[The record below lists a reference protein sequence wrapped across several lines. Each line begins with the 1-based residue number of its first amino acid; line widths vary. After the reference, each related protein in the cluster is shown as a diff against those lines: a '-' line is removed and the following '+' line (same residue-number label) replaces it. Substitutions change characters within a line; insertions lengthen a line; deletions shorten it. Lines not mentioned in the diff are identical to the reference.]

1 MKAMIF
7 AAGKGTRLK
16 PITDSLPKALVK
28 VGDKTLLQYQI
39 EKLKQ
44 HNIRQIVINVHH
56 FADQILDYLAE
67 NQYFG
72 CEIHIS
78 DERDQLLETGG
89 GLLHARD
96 LFQPNEPILLCNV
109 DILHNLD
116 YTAFRAAFNQQPTL
130 AHIVVSERTTQRYFL
145 FDKQN
150 ILQGWENIATHQT
163 KPQGFQPTPDQKML
177 AFSGIHLVAPDIFVH
192 LQRYAQTIA
201 NPAFSLTDFY
211 LWMVGKATVTAYV
224 PTNYKM
230 VDIGKIEQLEQ
241 IKTLDF

>member
-1 MKAMIF
+1 MIF

-72 CEIHIS
+72 CEIDIS

-116 YTAFRAAFNQQPTL
+116 YTAFIAAFAQRPAL
-130 AHIVVSERTTQRYFL
+130 AQIVVSERTTQRYFV

-163 KPQGFQPTPDQKML
+163 KPQGFQPTSDQQLL

-192 LQRYAQTIA
+192 LQRYAQAIA

-211 LWMVGKATVTAYV
+211 LWMVNQAPVTAYI
-224 PTNYKM
+224 PANYTM
-230 VDIGKIEQLEQ
+230 MDIGKIDQLNA
-241 IKTLDF
+241 IHFPI